1 MFMQR
6 GAGDRAAA
14 FKISEEIICIFDKW
28 YDLKA
33 SLLEAKY
40 NLHS

>member
-14 FKISEEIICIFDKW
+14 FKISEEILCILDKQ

-33 SLLEAKY
+33 SLLKAKH
-40 NLHS
+40 NFHS